1 MKLRRA
7 PIAASAMLACLALA
21 TPLRAADKP
30 VELGAEVTV
39 DVVGVAK
46 GGADHRARVLSNVD
60 LTAALDLE
68 ALAGWSGARA
78 FVYVLDNHGLR
89 PNDAAGKLEG
99 VNNIEVPKAG
109 TRLFEAWV
117 EQDLGRGAS
126 LRVGLYDL
134 NSEFYAT
141 DSSAVLMAP
150 PFGIGSEFAATGRNG
165 PSIFPCSALAAR
177 LYVPVGDDDAFIR
190 FAVLGAKAQTLGD
203 PGGIDLQFGD
213 GLLFVGEVGEA
224 KGSTRL
230 TLGGW
235 GYSRGSLNAYLIG
248 PDGEPVRKPSF
259 GAYAMFEHDLLARDD
274 RKLTAFVRAGLS
286 NKDAAPFRGALQ
298 TGVLLAPALAGR
310 PDSLFSVGFHQS
322 WTSRSFRAAGR
333 ANGMIPANEQGIEV
347 TYADKILPWL
357 ALQPDVQW
365 VRHPG
370 GDERAPAGVILSLRT
385 TASF

>member
-117 EQDLGRGAS
+117 E
-126 LRVGLYDL
+126 
-134 NSEFYAT
+134 
-141 DSSAVLMAP
+141 
-150 PFGIGSEFAATGRNG
+150 
-165 PSIFPCSALAAR
+165 
-177 LYVPVGDDDAFIR
+177 
-190 FAVLGAKAQTLGD
+190 
-203 PGGIDLQFGD
+203 
-213 GLLFVGEVGEA
+213 
-224 KGSTRL
+224 
-230 TLGGW
+230 
-235 GYSRGSLNAYLIG
+235 
-248 PDGEPVRKPSF
+248 
-259 GAYAMFEHDLLARDD
+259 
-274 RKLTAFVRAGLS
+274 
-286 NKDAAPFRGALQ
+286 
-298 TGVLLAPALAGR
+298 
-310 PDSLFSVGFHQS
+310 
-322 WTSRSFRAAGR
+322 
-333 ANGMIPANEQGIEV
+333 
-347 TYADKILPWL
+347 
-357 ALQPDVQW
+357 
-365 VRHPG
+365 
-370 GDERAPAGVILSLRT
+370 
-385 TASF
+385 